1 MFNDLIN
8 ICKNEKEIIRAQS
21 ELIHN
26 WINSETNNFCIYH
39 KINFHKVK
47 NSKDKFLESV

>member
-1 MFNDLIN
+1 MSYNQTA
-8 ICKNEKEIIRAQS
+8 KNKKEILASQS
-21 ELIHN
+21 ELIRN

-47 NSKDKFLESV
+47 SSQDKFMETI